1 MNLDD
6 LGQVA
11 VSDFGGGRLFS
22 VVGAARPKKIRKWK
36 MKHGT
41 LEEKIQLGNHHV

>member
-11 VSDFGGGRLFS
+11 VSDFGE
-22 VVGAARPKKIRKWK
+22 VVCSALLGQHTPKIQKWK
-36 MKHGT
+36 MNM
-41 LEEKIQLGNHHV
+41 EP